1 MGPTAHNKPTCCV
14 AITNNY
20 KYDQR
25 VQKVVRYLVSLGY
38 HINVIGR
45 NFPVLS
51 QENIDAIHSDLHDSV
66 SIDLL
71 SLKYSQGWRFY
82 LEYNWKLWRHIRKQH
97 YDVYL
102 ANDLDTILGVYHGSM
117 RHAKRIF
124 DAHEW
129 FEEVDELQTKP
140 FVRWVWKTIA
150 NRYIPKFTYCY
161 TVNQW
166 LADTFSRAY
175 SKDFAVVRNIPAS
188 RDIEESLPLA
198 LQEALPKKFILYQG
212 VINSGRGLD
221 KVISAWRKD
230 LPHLVIA
237 GYGDEVDQLKRL
249 AHQQG
254 KSDQII
260 WLGRITPNLLPS
272 ITQKAQLGL
281 HLLDIASKNY
291 RYSLAN
297 KCFEYMH
304 AGIPMLTVNTPIH
317 EMLYEKAPYFLMLD
331 DLHPEQIVQGIQR
344 CLSAESQQ
352 VMRQAAHKAKEN
364 FTWTNECKQLEA
376 MYGL

>member
-129 FEEVDELQTKP
+129 FEEVDELQIKP

-150 NRYIPKFTYCY
+150 NRYIPKFTHCY

-175 SKDFAVVRNIPAS
+175 SKDFAVVRNIPVS
-188 RDIEESLPLA
+188 RDVEESLPQA

-237 GYGDEVDQLKRL
+237 GYGDEVDRLKRL

-291 RYSLAN
+291 R
-297 KCFEYMH
+297 
-304 AGIPMLTVNTPIH
+304 
-317 EMLYEKAPYFLMLD
+317 
-331 DLHPEQIVQGIQR
+331 
-344 CLSAESQQ
+344 
-352 VMRQAAHKAKEN
+352 
-364 FTWTNECKQLEA
+364 
-376 MYGL
+376 